1 MISGGPRITTRGLNS
16 LIYPLSVKSYRPD
29 NNILNPRTWIIGTN
43 GSQTGFTRYG
53 DNDENEIILDT
64 DPFGNKSAI
73 WEAIPNGSNNPDGG
87 WDSSTF
93 SPDINKMY
101 RFSVWVKKNKSSDGR
116 FYLGALGYGSVDGL
130 YNRSNGSNNTNPYF
144 FSGETNPAGILDTW
158 ALIIGHL
165 WPEGSGAGD
174 NHSDT
179 GKYRIADGK
188 FSSTGNDLVFRSET
202 ETTLHRSYLFS
213 SLDTT
218 IRQYFVYPRV
228 DIVDG
233 TEPTINQL
241 LNNDINSIYIK
252 DILNNNN
259 VTILNGTTINN
270 DSFVVLDGTND
281 FIETP
286 EITLNKNS
294 SSISAWLYIDDFA
307 TGKTSTGRVFIRN
320 SSTNSYSLI
329 SFFEGGYSFETNTN
343 SDPHEIA
350 SRTTGNVT
358 NSNITAGSWFHFCL
372 VFDSE
377 NFYGYINGE
386 SAGSGAITD
395 DLTFDQ
401 IGSASG
407 FSDLYPGYYKGRIGN
422 VLLYDVSLTA
432 TEVLANYNSTK
443 SRFTL

>member
-1 MISGGPRITTRGLNS
+1 MISGGPRIITRGLNS

-29 NNILNPRTWIIGTN
+29 NNILNPRTWIIGTG
-43 GSQTGFTRYG
+43 GSQTGFTRNG
-53 DNDENEIILDT
+53 NDSENEIILDT

-73 WEAIPNGSNNPDGG
+73 WMAVPDVDYNADGG
-87 WDSSTF
+87 WNSSTF
-93 SPDINKMY
+93 AIDNTKMY
-101 RFSVWVKKNKSSDGR
+101 RFSVWVKKNNATDGR
-116 FYLGALGYGSVDGL
+116 FYLGCRGYGSVDGV
-130 YNRSNGSNNTNPYF
+130 YYRSNLANNTNPYF
-144 FSGETNPAGILDTW
+144 MSELNPVDSINEWGLMVGHIW
-158 ALIIGHL
+158 AA
-165 WPEGSGAGD
+165 GSGTGTYHPDSGRYNSAG
-174 NHSDT
+174 T
-179 GKYRIADGK
+179 RIGGTTDY
-188 FSSTGNDLVFRSET
+188 VWRSET
-202 ETTLHRSYLFS
+202 LSSAHRSYLFYCTNTS
-213 SLDTT
+213 V
-218 IRQYFVYPRV
+218 RQYFAYPRV

-270 DSFVVLDGTND
+270 DSFVVLDGSND
-281 FIETP
+281 FIEIP
-286 EITLNKNS
+286 EITLNRNS
-294 SSISAWLYIDDFA
+294 SSISAWLYIDDFT

-320 SSTNSYSLI
+320 SSTNSNSLI

-343 SDPHEIA
+343 SVPHEIA

-386 SAGSGAITD
+386 LAGSGGSITNG
-395 DLTFDQ
+395 LTFDQ

-407 FSDLYPGYYKGRIGN
+407 FSDAYPAYYKGKIGN
-422 VLLYDVSLTA
+422 VLLYDVPLTA
-432 TEVLANYNSTK
+432 TEVLSNYNSTK
-443 SRFTL
+443 SRFTI